1 MKEWIYF
8 EKALADEVCEG
19 LLKDIKTI
27 PVHDGT
33 VEIADTFQV
42 SEKSR
47 RSKIRFLQT
56 TDRHF
61 DWLFRDLWELS
72 DVANRNFNFNITEL
86 SFVQIAEYDS
96 SYLGEYREH
105 KDLVWNA
112 DKHRKLSCTIQL
124 SSPEDY
130 DGGEFLLHRLD
141 ASIPNKEDAGK
152 INKRGTAIFF
162 TPFTYHSIS
171 PVTRGTRYSLTA
183 WFEGPK
189 WR

>member
-19 LLKDIKTI
+19 LLKDIKI
-27 PVHDGT
+27 MPMQNGT
-33 VEIADTFQV
+33 VGIENNFQV

-47 RSKIRFLQT
+47 RS
-56 TDRHF
+56 
-61 DWLFRDLWELS
+61 
-72 DVANRNFNFNITEL
+72 
-86 SFVQIAEYDS
+86 
-96 SYLGEYREH
+96 
-105 KDLVWNA
+105 
-112 DKHRKLSCTIQL
+112 
-124 SSPEDY
+124 
-130 DGGEFLLHRLD
+130 
-141 ASIPNKEDAGK
+141 K